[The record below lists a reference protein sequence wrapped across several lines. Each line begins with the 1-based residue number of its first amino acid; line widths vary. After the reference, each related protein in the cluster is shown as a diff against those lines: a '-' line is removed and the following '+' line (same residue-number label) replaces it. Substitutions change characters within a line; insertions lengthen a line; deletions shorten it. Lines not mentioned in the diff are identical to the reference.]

1 MSPQSNTNKKPLR
14 QLAAEK
20 LNGPNANPSQLGDPI
35 SLKSETNQD
44 SPDNVQYDPEGAEV
58 TPSPSKKNKSSSSN
72 SNSNANRRT
81 KAYGVPRNDPTAAS
95 SGGARTALGK
105 RIPLEGDAT
114 SLEREQVVDDGRVGR
129 GKGGSKL

>member
-1 MSPQSNTNKKPLR
+1 MSPQQTHHKKPLR

-44 SPDNVQYDPEGAEV
+44 SPDKVEYDPEGAEV
-58 TPSPSKKNKSSSSN
+58 TPSSPSSSKNKSNKSSSS

-81 KAYGVPRNDPTAAS
+81 KAYGVPRNDPTDAS
-95 SGGARTALGK
+95 SGGVRTSSGK

-114 SLEREQVVDDGRVGR
+114 SLERVVDDGRG
-129 GKGGSKL
+129 